1 MPSSL
6 PQTYLIIL
14 GSILFILAIV
24 VGRQV
29 LKVRRSEINLVKLEK
44 SGAVDSSNSEKLYE
58 LGSAQLNKRLYPQAA
73 NTLKKALK
81 QIKEEP
87 DEAKAIIKN
96 ALGFAL
102 AAQDNFKEAVK
113 HYQDAIK
120 VKSDYPVAM
129 NNLAYAKQKLL
140 LENEA
145 YEIYKDVLKID
156 PGNKTAKKQIARI
169 DKMNTINQRI
179 LFTRKDSKF
188 DKYYD

>member
-44 SGAVDSSNSEKLYE
+44 SGAIDSSNSEKLYE
-58 LGSAQLNKRLYPQAA
+58 LGSAQLNKRLYPHAT

-87 DEAKAIIKN
+87 DEAKAIIEN

-140 LENEA
+140 LESEA
-145 YEIYKDVLKID
+145 YKIYQDVLKVD
-156 PGNKTAKKQIARI
+156 PGNKTAKKQVAKI
-169 DKMNTINQRI
+169 DKMNAN
-179 LFTRKDSKF
+179 KSKNIIYKKGF
-188 DKYYD
+188 

>member
-1 MPSSL
+1 MSSSL

-58 LGSAQLNKRLYPQAA
+58 LGSAQLNKRLYPQPT

-87 DEAKAIIKN
+87 DEAKAIIEN

-140 LENEA
+140 LESEA
-145 YEIYKDVLKID
+145 YKIYQDVLKID
-156 PGNKTAKKQIARI
+156 PGNKTAKKQLAKI
-169 DKMNTINQRI
+169 DKKNTN
-179 LFTRKDSKF
+179 KSKNIIYKKGF
-188 DKYYD
+188 